1 MVNTYTFAYQK
12 ERSSCHLCSMPV
24 MWLQMANIKF
34 KPPVVLIKSKE
45 KGCDITMQIEYSK
58 KSIKYI
64 NSADKLTKQR
74 LKEAIEKIP
83 FGDIKKLQ
91 GVKDGYRLRVGDLRV
106 LFSMEDNTIYIDN
119 IIPRGQAYK
128 RL

>member
-1 MVNTYTFAYQK
+1 M
-12 ERSSCHLCSMPV
+12 
-24 MWLQMANIKF
+24 
-34 KPPVVLIKSKE
+34 
-45 KGCDITMQIEYSK
+45 IEYSK
-58 KSIKYI
+58 KAVKYI
-64 NSADKLTKQR
+64 NSTDKATKKR

-83 FGDIKKLQ
+83 LGDIKKLQ

-106 LFSMEDNTIYIDN
+106 LFTIEEDLIYIDN

>member
-1 MVNTYTFAYQK
+1 M
-12 ERSSCHLCSMPV
+12 
-24 MWLQMANIKF
+24 
-34 KPPVVLIKSKE
+34 
-45 KGCDITMQIEYSK
+45 IEYSK

-64 NSADKLTKQR
+64 NSTDKATKKR
-74 LKEAIEKIP
+74 LREAIEKIP

-91 GVKDGYRLRVGDLRV
+91 GIKNGYRLRVGDLRV
-106 LFSMEDNTIYIDN
+106 LFTIEGDMIFIDN

>member
-1 MVNTYTFAYQK
+1 M
-12 ERSSCHLCSMPV
+12 L
-24 MWLQMANIKF
+24 
-34 KPPVVLIKSKE
+34 
-45 KGCDITMQIEYSK
+45 QIEYSK
-58 KSIKYI
+58 KAVKYI
-64 NSADKLTKQR
+64 NIVNKSTKKR

-91 GVKDGYRLRVGDLRV
+91 GVDNGYRLRVGDLRV
-106 LFSMEDNTIYIDN
+106 LFSIEDDIIFIDN